1 MQSIFDYV
9 ERNTLIHRL
18 HPMVKLLHIFLTLI
32 LIVIPYWPTTR
43 DLVVLLIWVG
53 LNGLLWAIS
62 RLSLR
67 QFGALAK
74 VLIGTFIFILLMQS
88 FLYRGGTPLLA
99 FADIPIWGGGN
110 LGVITREGL
119 LFGIILCVRI
129 LAAVFALPLFVA
141 TTPVSSIMAALTSL
155 RLPPT
160 FIFMFVSALT
170 FTGMIF
176 QMWSTILDA
185 QRLRAFDIEAMN
197 LIRRLRRAYVP
208 VLTPLVLM
216 LFRKGNDLQIA
227 LESKGFGA
235 PGRRTEMIILRFTP
249 VDAVAAM
256 GIFAVFVTAL
266 WLKYS

>member
-1 MQSIFDYV
+1 VQTVFDYV
-9 ERNTLIHRL
+9 ERNTFVHRL
-18 HPMVKLLHIFLTLI
+18 HPMVKLLHIFLTLV
-32 LIVIPYWPTTR
+32 LIVIPYWPTAR
-43 DLVVLLIWVG
+43 DLAVLLMWVS
-53 LNGLLWAIS
+53 LNGLLWAVA

-67 QFGALAK
+67 QFGAMAK
-74 VLIGTFIFILLMQS
+74 ILSGTFVFILLMQA
-88 FLYRGGTPLLA
+88 FLYRGETPLLV

-119 LFGIILCVRI
+119 FFGIILCVRI

-160 FIFMFVSALT
+160 FTFMFVSALS

-176 QMWSTILDA
+176 QMWATILDA

-197 LIRRLRRAYVP
+197 IVRRLRRAYVP

-235 PGRRTEMIILRFTP
+235 PGPRTEMIILRFTP
-249 VDAVAAM
+249 RDALAAA
-256 GIFAVFVTAL
+256 GIFAVFLAAL